1 MYFGVKYQKQRKLH
15 FDGVICL
22 SPAVY
27 LNQPF
32 HNPCI
37 TFNEWMC
44 FFIKVNCFSYEVGC
58 VLVCRYVE
66 AKAKIHAVMA
76 EFYIYLHGSCLKH
89 Y

>member
-44 FFIKVNCFSYEVGC
+44 FFIKVNCFPYEVGC
-58 VLVCRYVE
+58 LLVCSL
-66 AKAKIHAVMA
+66 ICFSQGM
-76 EFYIYLHGSCLKH
+76 YIYMAFLKF
-89 Y
+89 